1 MVDITSGFSS
11 LIGSLGSTGFMLL
24 LAVLT
29 IGAYMFY
36 KRNWGFPISLTIDAL
51 MGNTINTYRD
61 KGRIE
66 QRRIITDTGV
76 ETQQRLLIQ
85 STADYANPTELTH
98 YYKLG
103 EKLHN
108 VRLLRLGRNIYFPIR
123 FFNNKLIAKVKQFKP
138 EMVEVIVEEKGVAK
152 DGKEILIQKKVWRP
166 VLNTDGTIKLMVDE
180 KSRQPI
186 QFEEDF
192 TLFDADLILTKDGFV
207 KEMPHMVTE
216 ESYKIAEF
224 VAQNEMF
231 INKSFANKNFLERYQ
246 GFLIIFVAILGAA
259 ILFKV
264 QGDRLAAMFSSVS
277 SMQSSQEVV
286 ASYLAEASRNMAV
299 YASRMGLTN
308 GTVVSSPPF

>member
-1 MVDITSGFSS
+1 MVDLSIGFSS
-11 LIGSLGSTGFMLL
+11 LIWSLGSTGFMLL

-29 IGAYMFY
+29 IGAYMLY

-85 STADYANPTELTH
+85 STKDYANPTELTH

-166 VLNTDGTIKLMVDE
+166 VLNTDRTI
-180 KSRQPI
+180 
-186 QFEEDF
+186 
-192 TLFDADLILTKDGFV
+192 
-207 KEMPHMVTE
+207 
-216 ESYKIAEF
+216 
-224 VAQNEMF
+224 
-231 INKSFANKNFLERYQ
+231 
-246 GFLIIFVAILGAA
+246 
-259 ILFKV
+259 
-264 QGDRLAAMFSSVS
+264 
-277 SMQSSQEVV
+277 
-286 ASYLAEASRNMAV
+286 
-299 YASRMGLTN
+299 
-308 GTVVSSPPF
+308 